1 LALFYQDDLVTPGS
15 LPSLANSLKQIRH
28 KSKSLMYPCFL
39 PHLKHL
45 LTTLEEYFGVLF
57 ALAITDFFAIV
68 FKIKI
73 KRKALIN

>member
-1 LALFYQDDLVTPGS
+1 
-15 LPSLANSLKQIRH
+15 
-28 KSKSLMYPCFL
+28 MYPCFL

-73 KRKALIN
+73 KAAGALILAPRFRNENEFSFLSLYVANKAQGFN